1 MIAPQF
7 KGQESVFFF
16 FTRYGHGSNVGH
28 VNKLGFPQ
36 PMEALIGNLVSEKIE
51 NVDGGTIMEPAYT
64 VGHLKPLVQIS

>member
-1 MIAPQF
+1 M
-7 KGQESVFFF
+7 
-16 FTRYGHGSNVGH
+16 
-28 VNKLGFPQ
+28 NKLGFPQ